1 MVNQALKHYININK
15 SHLHEELDTA
25 IKLKNSCSYEDDVI
39 GVKLTALT
47 REKIFK
53 ILINIFK
60 NIHYNQFNKVQEDL
74 IKVNKKIRLHIY
86 QMKKLRAYNLKEN
99 MDYFTDILKVCYSI
113 VVKHRQQVRKSSLP

>member
-1 MVNQALKHYININK
+1 MINQALKHYININK
-15 SHLHEELDTA
+15 SHLHDELDTA

-60 NIHYNQFNKVQEDL
+60 NIHYNHFDKVQEDL

-86 QMKKLRAYNLKEN
+86 QMKKLNAHNLKEN

-113 VVKHRQQVRKSSLP
+113 VVKINLQKK